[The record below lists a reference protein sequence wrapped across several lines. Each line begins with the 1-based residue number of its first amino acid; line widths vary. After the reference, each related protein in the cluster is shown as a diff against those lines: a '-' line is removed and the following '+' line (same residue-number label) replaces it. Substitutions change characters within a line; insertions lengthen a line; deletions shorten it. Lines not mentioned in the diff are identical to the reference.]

1 MSAFAIND
9 NIINQLVLIDEKKQ
23 IFRERYIGLINN
35 FQRRASRYGFAFH
48 GLRSTVAVGSLL
60 VPALLSIQYI
70 PSTGGNG
77 GSTTA
82 NSIALYWI
90 TWVISLLVT
99 MSNGI
104 YTLMKVDKK
113 YYFLNT
119 LVEQIRSEGWQ
130 YISLTG
136 RYSGSSAVIG
146 SNTHEYQF
154 MFFCH
159 MIEKIKMHQ
168 VEEEYFKLT
177 DEYSK
182 THGQGGSNA
191 GATSRSGGTTV
202 GGSATGAG
210 AAGIGSQSVM
220 PSSSGTN
227 LPSLIPPT
235 PEQPLS
241 TVMNMLPTD
250 LREGLETALGI
261 RPAAAVTAA
270 TSSQTNTRTA
280 TGTTG
285 TNQV

>member
-1 MSAFAIND
+1 MSSLTIND
-9 NIINQLVLIDEKKQ
+9 SIITQLMLTDEKKQ
-23 IFRERYIGLINN
+23 IFRERYIGLLNN
-35 FQRRASRYGFAFH
+35 FQRRACRYGSAFH

-60 VPALLSIQYI
+60 VPALLSIQYV
-70 PSTGGNG
+70 PSTGSSG
-77 GSTTA
+77 GSSTA
-82 NSIALYWI
+82 NGIALYWI

-182 THGQGGSNA
+182 SQGQGGSQSSGTSRNGGITNGGPSTGGGA
-191 GATSRSGGTTV
+191 GTGGAT
-202 GGSATGAG
+202 
-210 AAGIGSQSVM
+210 QSNVQ
-220 PSSSGTN
+220 SSGTN

-241 TVMNMLPTD
+241 TVMSMLPTD

-261 RPAAAVTAA
+261 RSPASA
-270 TSSQTNTRTA
+270 RGA
-280 TGTTG
+280 TGT
-285 TNQV
+285 NEV

>member
-1 MSAFAIND
+1 MSVLHIND
-9 NIINQLVLIDEKKQ
+9 SVVNQLVLTDERKL
-23 IFRERYIGLINN
+23 IFRERYIRVLNN
-35 FQRRASRYGFAFH
+35 FQSRACRYGKAFH
-48 GLRSTVAVGSLL
+48 GCRTIVAVGSLL

-70 PSTGGNG
+70 PSTSGSGS

-82 NSIALYWI
+82 NSIALYWV

-136 RYSGSSAVIG
+136 RYAGTAAIVG
-146 SNTHEYQF
+146 SNTHDYQF
-154 MFFCH
+154 MYFCH

-177 DEYSK
+177 DEYTK
-182 THGQGGSNA
+182 TQGHA
-191 GATSRSGGTTV
+191 
-202 GGSATGAG
+202 GGSAANNSTRAALTNNTTGTVAPRV
-210 AAGIGSQSVM
+210 S
-220 PSSSGTN
+220 PSASNGN

-261 RPAAAVTAA
+261 RPASAAQAA
-270 TSSQTNTRTA
+270 TQTAR
-280 TGTTG
+280 
-285 TNQV
+285 Q

>member
-1 MSAFAIND
+1 MCQKLVNSASMGCQDISETTIAILALD
-9 NIINQLVLIDEKKQ
+9 NNKKQ
-23 IFRERYIGLINN
+23 VFRDRYMRVLSEY
-35 FQRRASRYGFAFH
+35 QRRACRYGKAFH
-48 GLRSTVAVGSLL
+48 GCRTIVAVGSLL

-70 PSTGGNG
+70 PSTSGS

-82 NSIALYWI
+82 NSIALYWV

-130 YISLTG
+130 FVSLTG
-136 RYSGSSAVIG
+136 RYAGTAAAMG
-146 SNTHEYQF
+146 SNTHDYQF

-177 DEYSK
+177 DEYTKS
-182 THGQGGSNA
+182 QGH
-191 GATSRSGGTTV
+191 
-202 GGSATGAG
+202 G
-210 AAGIGSQSVM
+210 AANGTRVASTAAATAPRVS
-220 PSSSGTN
+220 PSASNGN

-250 LREGLETALGI
+250 LREGLESALGI
-261 RPAAAVTAA
+261 RPAATAA
-270 TSSQTNTRTA
+270 AAAATQTAR
-280 TGTTG
+280 
-285 TNQV
+285 Q

>member
-1 MSAFAIND
+1 MSSFTIND
-9 NIINQLVLIDEKKQ
+9 NIINQLVLTDEKKQ
-23 IFRERYIGLINN
+23 IFRERYIGLVNN
-35 FQRRASRYGFAFH
+35 FQRRACRYGYSFH
-48 GLRSTVAVGSLL
+48 CLRSTVAVGSLL
-60 VPALLSIQYI
+60 VPALLSIQYL
-70 PSTGGNG
+70 PSTS

-82 NSIALYWI
+82 NSIALYWV

-99 MSNGI
+99 MSHGI

-136 RYSGSSAVIG
+136 RYAGTAAIVG
-146 SNTHEYQF
+146 SNTHDYQF
-154 MFFCH
+154 MYFCH

-177 DEYSK
+177 DEYTKSQG
-182 THGQGGSNA
+182 HAGGGGSTA
-191 GATSRSGGTTV
+191 RAAVT
-202 GGSATGAG
+202 GSAAATTGTGAV
-210 AAGIGSQSVM
+210 APHVS
-220 PSSSGTN
+220 PSASNGN

-261 RPAAAVTAA
+261 RPAVAASAR
-270 TSSQTNTRTA
+270 Q
-280 TGTTG
+280 
-285 TNQV
+285 

>member
-1 MSAFAIND
+1 MSVFVID
-9 NIINQLVLIDEKKQ
+9 DSIINQLALSDDRKR
-23 IFRERYIGLINN
+23 IFRDRYIILVND
-35 FQRRASRYGFAFH
+35 FQQRASRYAKAFH
-48 GLRSTVAVGSLL
+48 GFRTIVAVGSLL

-70 PSTGGNG
+70 PTSGTSGTGI
-77 GSTTA
+77 TA

-119 LVEQIRSEGWQ
+119 LVEQLRSEGWQ

-136 RYSGSSAVIG
+136 RYAGTSAVVG
-146 SNTHEYQF
+146 SNTHDYQF
-154 MFFCH
+154 LYFCH

-177 DEYSK
+177 DEYTK
-182 THGQGGSNA
+182 GHGAASSTV
-191 GATSRSGGTTV
+191 TSRNVTTGSTAAAGT
-202 GGSATGAG
+202 GGSAASVTPTG
-210 AAGIGSQSVM
+210 
-220 PSSSGTN
+220 SSNGN

-250 LREGLETALGI
+250 LREGLEAALGI
-261 RPAAAVTAA
+261 RPSGAAST
-270 TSSQTNTRTA
+270 QTNEVS
-280 TGTTG
+280 G
-285 TNQV
+285 NNV

>member
-1 MSAFAIND
+1 MSVL
-9 NIINQLVLIDEKKQ
+9 NISDAVVNQLVLSDERKL
-23 IFRERYIGLINN
+23 IFRDRYLLVLGN
-35 FQRRASRYGFAFH
+35 FQTRACRYGKAFH
-48 GLRSTVAVGSLL
+48 GCRTIVAVGSLL

-70 PSTGGNG
+70 PSTSGGT
-77 GSTTA
+77 TTA

-136 RYSGSSAVIG
+136 RYAGTAAVVG
-146 SNTHEYQF
+146 SNTHDYQF
-154 MFFCH
+154 MYFCH
-159 MIEKIKMHQ
+159 IIEKIKMHQ

-182 THGQGGSNA
+182 SQGHAGSGNA
-191 GATSRSGGTTV
+191 RAALV
-202 GGSATGAG
+202 GSAATATGTG
-210 AAGIGSQSVM
+210 TAAPRVS
-220 PSSSGTN
+220 PSSSNGN

-241 TVMNMLPTD
+241 TVMNMLPSD

-261 RPAAAVTAA
+261 RPVAATAAAVATQTAR
-270 TSSQTNTRTA
+270 Q
-280 TGTTG
+280 
-285 TNQV
+285 

>member
-1 MSAFAIND
+1 MPLSSQ
-9 NIINQLVLIDEKKQ
+9 IINETIVGQLALNDERKN
-23 IFRERYIGLINN
+23 IFRERYLALLRD
-35 FQRRASRYGFAFH
+35 FQRRSCRYGKTFH
-48 GLRSTVAVGSLL
+48 GLRSIVSIGSLL

-70 PSTGGNG
+70 PTTGSGSDSSGN
-77 GSTTA
+77 SSA
-82 NSIALYWI
+82 NNIALYWI

-119 LVEQIRSEGWQ
+119 IVEQLRSEGWQ
-130 YISLTG
+130 FISLTG
-136 RYSGSSAVIG
+136 RYAGTSAVIG

-154 MFFCH
+154 LYFCH

-177 DEYSK
+177 DEYTK
-182 THGQGGSNA
+182 GHGSGSHTTNT
-191 GATSRSGGTTV
+191 GTSRAVASAGTGITDTV
-202 GGSATGAG
+202 STTIPMASSNGA
-210 AAGIGSQSVM
+210 
-220 PSSSGTN
+220 

-250 LREGLETALGI
+250 LREGLEAALGI
-261 RPAAAVTAA
+261 RPAAAAA
-270 TSSQTNTRTA
+270 
-280 TGTTG
+280 GT
-285 TNQV
+285 QVEEGNNNIGGQV